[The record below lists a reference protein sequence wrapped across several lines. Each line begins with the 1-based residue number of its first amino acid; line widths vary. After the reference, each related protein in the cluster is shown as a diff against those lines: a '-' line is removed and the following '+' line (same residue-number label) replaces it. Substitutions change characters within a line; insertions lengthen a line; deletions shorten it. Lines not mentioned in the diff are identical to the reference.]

1 MEKDIISLIQEKKP
15 GFSKGQI
22 RIARYITENADKAA
36 FMTASRLGQ
45 KADVSESTVVRFA
58 VELGFEGYPEM
69 RKALQEMIR
78 NRLTSVQRIEVAK
91 TVIGGRD
98 TLAAILNSDME
109 NILRTQ
115 NSVDR
120 TRFNQAVEALLQA
133 KHIYILGTRTSAAL
147 SMFMGFYFN
156 LLFENVRVLYE
167 NTAGEV
173 FEQIMR
179 IGPGDVFVGISYPRY
194 SKRTVKAVRFARERG
209 ATVLALTDAETS
221 PIAEGADI
229 CLLARSDMVSF
240 VDSLVAPLSLINAL
254 IVEVSERKPGVATTF
269 TELEEVW
276 NEYDVYEKN
285 TD

>member
-1 MEKDIISLIQEKKP
+1 MEKDIISVIQERQR
-15 GFSKGQI
+15 GFSKGQN
-22 RIARYITENADKAA
+22 RIARYISENADKAA
-36 FMTASRLGQ
+36 FMTAAKLGQ
-45 KADVSESTVVRFA
+45 KVGVSESTVVRFA
-58 VELGFEGYPEM
+58 LELGFEGYPEM

-98 TLAAILNSDME
+98 TLSAILNSDME

-115 NSVDR
+115 GEVDR
-120 TRFNQAVEALLQA
+120 RCFDAAVEALLKA

-147 SMFMGFYFN
+147 SMFMSFYFN
-156 LLFENVRVLYE
+156 MLFENVKVLYE
-167 NTAGEV
+167 NNAGEV

-194 SKRTVKAVRFARERG
+194 SKRTVKAVRFAKERG

-221 PIAEGADI
+221 PIAAAADI

-254 IVEVSERKPGVATTF
+254 IVAVSDRKPGVAATF
-269 TELEEVW
+269 MELEEVW

-285 TD
+285 PD

>member
-1 MEKDIISLIQEKKP
+1 MEKDIISIIQEKQR
-15 GFSKGQI
+15 GFSKGQN
-22 RIARYITENADKAA
+22 RIARYITDNADKAA
-36 FMTASRLGQ
+36 FMTAAKLGQ
-45 KADVSESTVVRFA
+45 KVGVSESTVVRFA
-58 VELGFEGYPEM
+58 LELGFEGYPEM

-91 TVIGGRD
+91 TVIGSRD
-98 TLAAILNSDME
+98 TLSAILNSDME

-115 NSVDR
+115 TALDR
-120 TRFNQAVEALLQA
+120 KCFDAAVEALLKA
-133 KHIYILGTRTSAAL
+133 RHIYILGTRTSAAL

-156 LLFENVRVLYE
+156 MLFENVKVLYE

-194 SKRTVKAVRFARERG
+194 SKRTVKAVRFAKERG
-209 ATVLALTDAETS
+209 ATVLAMTDAETS
-221 PIAEGADI
+221 PIASGADI
-229 CLLARSDMVSF
+229 CLLEWSDMVSF

-254 IVEVSERKPGVATTF
+254 IVAVSDRKPGVAATF
-269 TELEEVW
+269 MELEEVW

-285 TD
+285 PD

>member
-1 MEKDIISLIQEKKP
+1 MEKDIIALIQEKRS
-15 GFSKGQI
+15 GFSKGQA

-45 KADVSESTVVRFA
+45 KTEVSESTVVRFA

-69 RKALQEMIR
+69 RRALQEMIR

-91 TVIGGRD
+91 TVIGSGD
-98 TLAAILNSDME
+98 TLTAILNSDME

-115 NSVDR
+115 NEVDR
-120 TRFNQAVEALLQA
+120 DSFSRAVEALLGA
-133 KHIYILGTRTSAAL
+133 KKIYVLGTRTSAAL

-156 LLFENVRVLYE
+156 LLFENVKVLNE

-194 SKRTVKAVRFARERG
+194 SKRTVKAVRFAKERG
-209 ATVLALTDAETS
+209 ATVLALTDAATS
-221 PIAEGADI
+221 PIAEGADV

-254 IVEVSERKPGVATTF
+254 IVEVSERKPGVARTF

-285 TD
+285 AD